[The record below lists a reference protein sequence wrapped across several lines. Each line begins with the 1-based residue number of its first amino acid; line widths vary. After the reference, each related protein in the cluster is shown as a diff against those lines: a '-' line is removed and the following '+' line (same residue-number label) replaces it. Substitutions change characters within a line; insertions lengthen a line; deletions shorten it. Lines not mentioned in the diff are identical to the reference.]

1 MAKDI
6 PIEELYSHPIVQK
19 LLSKL
24 EGQNIDLENIK
35 IPYLIK
41 NKVLMSP
48 GVWNN
53 FYYSEDAIKEAY
65 LKSEWDNKEIR
76 SLFLDHL
83 DKSSREWIGEV
94 KNPRLEGDTV
104 IGDLIIVDKPTA
116 QKLAYG
122 AKMGISPKVHGMEE
136 GNKMMAF
143 EFDNFSVVINP
154 AVKTAYIN
162 NAQMTEEEMQDKKK
176 PYGKVSYAD
185 PGYQK
190 DGVSRYPIDTEA
202 HVRAAWSYIHQ
213 AKNAAF
219 YTKEQLKKI
228 HGKIIAAGKK
238 FGVKF
243 DVKQSE
249 ESKMAEEEVK
259 DKPETPE
266 EAKPEA
272 AKPEAEA
279 AKPAEEGAEK
289 SGDSEEK
296 PAEAEEKPAEVENAE
311 NLIEAL
317 SEITIKNVSVGAI
330 AAKAKEIRKEGEP
343 FSQAIKRAAKMMGEK
358 PKEVKNSE
366 MAEQD
371 VINQI
376 LKLASIL
383 AKKQPEMA
391 EEGEK
396 KDEKKDEEEKKD
408 DPEKEGEKM
417 QEMEKTIKT
426 LSEQLTSV
434 EKKLNEPAP
443 KTAMRTEEL
452 SAADAETMVQKNPDV
467 AFLSVLQRMG
477 GM

>member
-6 PIEELYSHPIVQK
+6 PLEELYSQPLVQK
-19 LLSKL
+19 LLSQL
-24 EGQNIDLENIK
+24 EGQEVDLENIK
-35 IPYLIK
+35 IPYIIK
-41 NKVLMSP
+41 DKVLMSP

-65 LKSEWDNKEIR
+65 NKSAWTNKEIR
-76 SLFLDHL
+76 SLFLDHQ
-83 DKSSREWIGEV
+83 DRSSREWIGEV
-94 KNPRLEGDTV
+94 KNQRLDGDTV

-154 AVKTAYIN
+154 ACKTAYIN
-162 NAQMTEEEMQDKKK
+162 NSQKTEEELANQK
-176 PYGKVSYAD
+176 PYGEVPYAD
-185 PGYQK
+185 PGFQK
-190 DGVSRYPIDTEA
+190 DGVKRYPVDTEA
-202 HVRAAWSYIHQ
+202 HVKAAWSYIHQ

-219 YTKEQLKKI
+219 YSKEQL
-228 HGKIIAAGKK
+228 GKIKAKITAAGKK

-243 DVKQSE
+243 DVKNSME
-249 ESKMAEEEVK
+249 ENKMAEEEVK
-259 DKPETPE
+259 DAAPE

-272 AKPEAEA
+272 EVETPVEEVAKPVVA
-279 AKPAEEGAEK
+279 
-289 SGDSEEK
+289 EEK
-296 PAEAEEKPAEVENAE
+296 PAEAVEAEVENAE
-311 NLIEAL
+311 KIIDAL
-317 SEITIKNVSVGAI
+317 SEITNKNASIGEI
-330 AAKAKEIRKEGEP
+330 AKKAKEIRKEGEA
-343 FSQAIKRAAKMMGEK
+343 FSSAIKRASAMMEEK
-358 PKEVKNSE
+358 PAEVKNSE

-371 VINQI
+371 VVNQI
-376 LKLASIL
+376 LKLAAIL
-383 AKKQPEMA
+383 AKKNPAEMA
-391 EEGEK
+391 EEKPAEAK
-396 KDEKKDEEEKKD
+396 A
-408 DPEKEGEKM
+408 PEANTKM

-434 EKKLNEPAP
+434 ESKLNEPAP

-452 SAADAETMVQKNPDV
+452 SAADAETMVQRNPDV